1 MKTNYF
7 YNLIYKFLIAFL
19 ILSFVFSAQT
29 NYASS
34 LPEEL
39 NENDTG
45 LELYAE
51 GCILLNADN
60 KKILYNKNGNEKLY
74 PASTTKII
82 TGLLVL
88 ENCNLT
94 DMVNVSYY
102 AVNSVPATYTTIN
115 LTPGESLSVKN
126 LLYVLMIASAN
137 DAAFVLAE
145 YIANKGNNYL
155 LDSSS
160 DAKAKFNDSI
170 KIFSDM
176 MNEKAKEI
184 GCTNTNFVNPNG
196 IHNEN
201 HYSTAYD
208 MALIGCYAYKND
220 VLMSIAKQMS
230 YSLPNTEFYTG
241 EIRKCKS
248 TNSLL
253 YENGEYYF
261 PYANG
266 LKTGYTDPA
275 GYCIVASCQK
285 DELNLIAVILN
296 SKVSS
301 YTQTNENKNTTREA
315 DCIRLFNYGFN
326 CYEYKNLIST
336 GNVATT
342 INIINGSKNSKSL
355 DLLVKDDISAL
366 VQKDE
371 MLDITPKITIY
382 KFLAPIAEG
391 QVMGK
396 ITYNYNDKTYS
407 SDIIA
412 AHDVTSSS
420 YANFLIALFI
430 IFLVLLILVIIFNR
444 KNKKSK
450 K

>member
-1 MKTNYF
+1 MKTF

-19 ILSFVFSAQT
+19 IFSFVFGIQT

-39 NENDTG
+39 NENDTD

-60 KKILYNKNGNEKLY
+60 KKVLYNKNGTEKLY

-88 ENCNLT
+88 DNCNLT
-94 DMVNVSYY
+94 DMVNVSYF

-115 LTPGESLSVKN
+115 LTPGESLSVKD

-155 LDSSS
+155 LDSSN
-160 DAKAKFNDSI
+160 DAKTKFDDSI

-176 MNEKAKEI
+176 MNKKAREI

-220 VLMSIAKQMS
+220 MLMSIAKQMS

-275 GYCIVASCQK
+275 GYCIVASCKK
-285 DELNLIAVILN
+285 DELNLIVVILN
-296 SKVSS
+296 SKVAS
-301 YTQTNENKNTTREA
+301 YTQTNENKYTSREA

-326 CYEYKNLIST
+326 CYEYKNLISSESI
-336 GNVATT
+336 ATST
-342 INIINGSKNSKSL
+342 TIINGNKNSRHL
-355 DLLVKDDISAL
+355 DLIVKDDITAL
-366 VQKDE
+366 VPKDE

-391 QVMGK
+391 EVIGR
-396 ITYNYNDKTYS
+396 ITYNYNGQTYF
-407 SDIIA
+407 SDLIA
-412 AHDVTSSS
+412 SHDVTSSS
-420 YANFLIALFI
+420 YANFIIALFI
-430 IFLVLLILVIIFNR
+430 IFLVLLILVIIVSKR
-444 KNKKSK
+444 NKKSK
-450 K
+450 